1 MCGHRDGSGNLDF
14 AELGEVLKWL
24 ADQLPGTLVFRD
36 LFAALPEPVDGKISE
51 KQFSAWLTNITGGLS
66 MQQYETFQEKLKDH
80 LRAIGE
86 DPDGTASAAA
96 EPKAAPTAVVP
107 VDSKLAT
114 KVYSSYSQ
122 VEA

>member
-24 ADQLPGTLVFRD
+24 AEQLPGTLVFRD

-80 LRAIGE
+80 LRAIAHRGG
-86 DPDGTASAAA
+86 PLHS
-96 EPKAAPTAVVP
+96 
-107 VDSKLAT
+107 
-114 KVYSSYSQ
+114 
-122 VEA
+122 